1 MLGGFCGSIFFPF
14 LTPSPLF
21 PCSFA
26 APQIKLCSAEL
37 ADLDRAVES
46 LSGKAA
52 TLESSE
58 AERSAAEQEKHAA
71 EVAKLQATNVTLKE
85 ELEMLLAP
93 PRK

>member
-1 MLGGFCGSIFFPF
+1 MAPFFFSF
-14 LTPSPLF
+14 LRLLPLPSLP
-21 PCSFA
+21 PCRA
-26 APQIKLCSAEL
+26 QIKLCTAEL